1 MRARTGLST
10 DTHADGNVDVEKTVD
25 KNRNDDF
32 VDSSGGTMKK
42 KKSVSSFSFSS
53 SMTTQHSR
61 MLLFFLGIVLGA
73 FLETLAR
80 HKSVRGVQRH
90 VKDAY
95 NAHREASKEYWK
107 RYRETYLGEV
117 KTSYA
122 SENENELLLENM
134 VKEEEKKVEETLVKE
149 EAGTVVPED
158 EEGQGENTFKPLEND
173 NGEDSNGVDR
183 SEQSICD
190 LKHWIIG
197 DYVEN
202 EFIPEYLV
210 DKLSFNGSDG
220 SVPSENRFKSQQL
233 HKFSEREAGQCLR
246 NRKIWFI
253 GDSYIRCFYN
263 GFLDVLRGNYAA
275 PHAVKMKHLEK
286 RVNISFIPRQ
296 FSDVTQAHLDDY
308 NVTITNVGEEYFSLG
323 GHMDSVKALL
333 TEVKDDD
340 LVIFTLLIHDN
351 KADWVENEFNGSK
364 ERAEVAYLNN
374 VKNIVKWISTNRP
387 KGQIVWTTSNSYIES
402 LVPGV
407 YRDYQTNQRIL
418 RISSA
423 ARSYWLE
430 AGFPVLDTFHLTGI
444 ACRTR
449 ECSQDGGHFNNAV
462 NRAKSSLLLN
472 YYCRPKSCEANNT

>member
-1 MRARTGLST
+1 MNPQKKIVCLMRARVLSE
-10 DTHADGNVDVEKTVD
+10 DVVDVGKTVD
-25 KNRNDDF
+25 KNRNDYF
-32 VDSSGGTMKK
+32 VDGTIKK
-42 KKSVSSFSFSS
+42 KKSVPSSTSSYFYS
-53 SMTTQHSR
+53 SMMTKNPWV
-61 MLLFFLGIVLGA
+61 LLVLGIAFGA
-73 FLETLAR
+73 FLPTLVR
-80 HKSVRGVQRH
+80 HESVRAVHKH
-90 VKDAY
+90 VNGAY
-95 NAHREASKEYWK
+95 KAHREASKEYMK
-107 RYRETYLGEV
+107 RYRETYLGEMEKNYV
-117 KTSYA
+117 

-340 LVIFTLLIHDN
+340 LVIFTLLIHD
-351 KADWVENEFNGSK
+351 
-364 ERAEVAYLNN
+364 
-374 VKNIVKWISTNRP
+374 I
-387 KGQIVWTTSNSYIES
+387 NS
-402 LVPGV
+402 L
-407 YRDYQTNQRIL
+407 
-418 RISSA
+418 
-423 ARSYWLE
+423 
-430 AGFPVLDTFHLTGI
+430 
-444 ACRTR
+444 
-449 ECSQDGGHFNNAV
+449 
-462 NRAKSSLLLN
+462 
-472 YYCRPKSCEANNT
+472 